1 MSKEVKITENQVII
15 DDRTI
20 SVGDVLISR
29 NSMPKTVTGF
39 HYYVTDDGEKYLKVD
54 CVYPRGINDEL
65 GESDIKNYYEVLKG
79 STVDQ
84 LKEKGDKVITGEATL
99 EELFPKK
106 SGNPGTD
113 IMKMDKSVYERF
125 KAEQERRM
133 LEMKG
138 IQSYIERKTDMMR
151 RQCYNL
157 IEKTNKLVSKLE
169 SIIFTLEIY
178 GGIEETIEHLQYGQP
193 ASEDEPIHLLQQMKY
208 MDEEVADPQ
217 SQGIEYTKIDQFY
230 KWLTTHCKYLDCKY
244 YELLVPF
251 PKCIRIMRI
260 RRHDKYRG
268 NNRWEKEENRKN
280 RKTIVIIRNGENI
293 YAIDSKLTFE
303 RKLFPDQDELMNL
316 YEELEQETFKES
328 KQEAIDKTVHHY
340 KSGMIL
346 MQGLIDRTEVFG
358 NQFGKISFLNN
369 KSAEEGKV
377 VFKYEID
384 DNLIGDGTETFLD
397 FLNKN
402 ELKKGDRVLVRY
414 RNDNWHD
421 IQSCLYKVYFKSD
434 YCDIPPPEDGVYKIE
449 WDKEYKCFYFRYNP
463 KDKIWKR
470 A

>member
-1 MSKEVKITENQVII
+1 
-15 DDRTI
+15 
-20 SVGDVLISR
+20 
-29 NSMPKTVTGF
+29 
-39 HYYVTDDGEKYLKVD
+39 
-54 CVYPRGINDEL
+54 
-65 GESDIKNYYEVLKG
+65 
-79 STVDQ
+79 
-84 LKEKGDKVITGEATL
+84 
-99 EELFPKK
+99 
-106 SGNPGTD
+106 
-113 IMKMDKSVYERF
+113 
-125 KAEQERRM
+125 
-133 LEMKG
+133 
-138 IQSYIERKTDMMR
+138 
-151 RQCYNL
+151 
-157 IEKTNKLVSKLE
+157 
-169 SIIFTLEIY
+169 
-178 GGIEETIEHLQYGQP
+178 
-193 ASEDEPIHLLQQMKY
+193 

-470 A
+470 DKWEGWIYEERKKGFSFKLPSKANFWCPFDIVKHTDLDWIEKMQYDRRDRRQYLRVVPLLELLKITKREELEQEKPFALMMMKELDVDYNTIQSYIHWWKNKNMHKRTLDIDDMKAIRMIKKRHKSLTKNIIPV